1 MPSTVSLDNDLKDRI
16 ERLAAA
22 HGQSPD
28 AILCEALT
36 EYLDRA
42 EHPAEKK
49 YPSRHPVG
57 GIITPV

>member
-1 MPSTVSLDNDLKDRI
+1 MPHSFQLDDNLTERLR
-16 ERLAAA
+16 RLAAA
-22 HGQSPD
+22 SSQSPD
-28 AILCEALT
+28 TILREALT

-49 YPSRHPVG
+49 YPSRRPVG